1 MLTIALSDWE
11 QRMLAEVAGQ
21 DKTLAAQIRL
31 WLYFAY
37 FRVFYPEVVSKRC
50 PLCKKRAYS

>member
-11 QRMLAEVAGQ
+11 QRMLAEVAEKDRTQAG
-21 DKTLAAQIRL
+21 QIRA

-37 FRVFYPEVVSKRC
+37 FRVFYPDVVSKRC
-50 PLCKKRAYS
+50 PLCEKDA

>member
-11 QRMLAEVAGQ
+11 QRMLAEVAEKDRTQAG
-21 DKTLAAQIRL
+21 QIRA

-37 FRVFYPEVVSKRC
+37 FRMFYPEVVSKRC